1 MKEKNSYYYRVSTKE
16 YQVSIHEGYGSH
28 LSTVYTL
35 EQLLKLF
42 DFDGIL
48 VYVDKCTPDGKVVQS
63 YGSYEKV
70 RDFTKASVKYSNKHN
85 PNLKI
90 IELINK
96 LLNQAYQLGWEVGAS
111 HDPSQSDQLVD
122 PSGYL
127 KNDTKIGEQLRN
139 TVNELFEE
147 LGYPTDK
154 IIVYYKEDT
163 GTHPEDWD
171 YIAPEIALK

>member
-90 IELINK
+90 IELINN
-96 LLNQAYQLGWEVGAS
+96 LLNQAYQLGWKVGAS
-111 HDPSQSDQLVD
+111 HDSAQD
-122 PSGYL
+122 
-127 KNDTKIGEQLRN
+127 DTKFSK
-139 TVNELFEE
+139 ELEKTAASLLDK
-147 LGYPTDK
+147 LGYWHQNFTIYTK
-154 IIVYYKEDT
+154 Q
-163 GTHPEDWD
+163 GT
-171 YIAPEIALK
+171 APKIALK